1 MNIRQK
7 TLMDYHFRIYYITK
21 DVGVI
26 KKIKEKFSTI
36 VSVNCESDI
45 TTDEHGAFLLEETER
60 RGIIRIRKK
69 STSSL

>member
-1 MNIRQK
+1 MK
-7 TLMDYHFRIYYITK
+7 HHFRIFYLTR
-21 DVGVI
+21 DVEII

-36 VSVNCESDI
+36 ISVNCESDI

>member
-1 MNIRQK
+1 MKYKI
-7 TLMDYHFRIYYITK
+7 RIYYITK
-21 DVGVI
+21 YI
-26 KKIKEKFSTI
+26 TLINRIKEKFSTI

>member
-1 MNIRQK
+1 MKHNFK
-7 TLMDYHFRIYYITK
+7 IYYLTR
-21 DVGVI
+21 DVELI

-69 STSSL
+69 STSRM

>member
-1 MNIRQK
+1 
-7 TLMDYHFRIYYITK
+7 MDYHFRIYYLTK

-36 VSVNCESDI
+36 VSVNGESTI

-60 RGIIRIRKK
+60 RGIIRIREK
-69 STSSL
+69 SITDMRSTKP

>member
-1 MNIRQK
+1 
-7 TLMDYHFRIYYITK
+7 MDYHFRIYYLTK

-36 VSVNCESDI
+36 VSVNGESTI

-60 RGIIRIRKK
+60 RGIIRIREK
-69 STSSL
+69 SITDMRNIQP

>member
-1 MNIRQK
+1 
-7 TLMDYHFRIYYITK
+7 MDYHFKIYYLTRDIEI
-21 DVGVI
+21 I

>member
-1 MNIRQK
+1 MK
-7 TLMDYHFRIYYITK
+7 HHFRIFYLTR
-21 DVGVI
+21 DVEII
-26 KKIKEKFSTI
+26 KKIKEKFSAI

>member
-1 MNIRQK
+1 
-7 TLMDYHFRIYYITK
+7 MDYHFRIYYLTK

-36 VSVNCESDI
+36 VSVNGESTI

-60 RGIIRIRKK
+60 RGIIRIREK
-69 STSSL
+69 SITDMRSTEP

>member
-1 MNIRQK
+1 
-7 TLMDYHFRIYYITK
+7 MDYHFRIYYLTK

-36 VSVNCESDI
+36 VSVNGESTI

-60 RGIIRIRKK
+60 RGIIRIREK
-69 STSSL
+69 SITGM